1 MKPRIEQ
8 KLEFDKSDYTF
19 FLKWLNFKRAKILY
33 PERIICSRYLDNLFF
48 KMYQDTVEGL
58 VPRKKIR
65 IRTYNSLNFLE
76 SKVPYTLEVKK
87 TTEFKRFKS
96 IKKNININI
105 LNTGYYDNEYGQC
118 YQKVDISYLREYFI
132 IGDTRI
138 TIDKNIKYKKVD
150 FINNYIND
158 EFAEKSFV
166 LELKTVSNK
175 SLTELS
181 NEFDFPRSRFS
192 KYERAIESFKK

>member
-1 MKPRIEQ
+1 
-8 KLEFDKSDYTF
+8 F
-19 FLKWLNFKRAKILY
+19 
-33 PERIICSRYLDNLFF
+33 
-48 KMYQDTVEGL
+48 
-58 VPRKKIR
+58 
-65 IRTYNSLNFLE
+65 
-76 SKVPYTLEVKK
+76 PYTLELKK

-105 LNTGYYDNEYGQC
+105 LNSGYYDNEYGQC

-166 LELKTVSNK
+166 LELKAESNK